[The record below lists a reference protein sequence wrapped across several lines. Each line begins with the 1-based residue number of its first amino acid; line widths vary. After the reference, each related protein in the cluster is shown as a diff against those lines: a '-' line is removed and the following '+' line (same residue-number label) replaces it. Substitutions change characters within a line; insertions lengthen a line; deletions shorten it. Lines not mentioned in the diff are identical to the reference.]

1 MTKAKDLPIDSITPN
16 PDNPRHIE
24 EAVEPVAR
32 SIAEFGFLVPIVV
45 NDDNVILSGHTRHAA
60 ALSLGLEKVPVIK
73 ATGLTKEQQNAF
85 MLADNRLGE
94 NASYDTEKL
103 ADILKELTST
113 EYDTTLTGFKSEEI
127 DAFIQSSTSELEDIL
142 GMGEDEVDDSLEST
156 EESGEDVRHL
166 HRLTFLLDTEQ
177 KDLIMKA
184 IDDKK
189 QEFPGMSNGEAI
201 TNICEEHNATDS

>member
-1 MTKAKDLPIDSITPN
+1 MTKAKVKDLPIDSITPN

-60 ALSLGLEKVPVIK
+60 ALSLGMEKVPVIK
-73 ATGLTKEQQNAF
+73 AVGLSKDQQNAF

-103 ADILKELTST
+103 ADILKELTGGD
-113 EYDTTLTGFKSEEI
+113 YDATLTGFKVEEI
-127 DAFIQSSTSELEDIL
+127 DAFIESSTSELEDIL
-142 GMGEDEVDDSLEST
+142 GLGDDDDDDSLESS
-156 EESGEDVRHL
+156 EEEAGEDVRHL

-177 KDLIMKA
+177 KTIIMKA

-189 QEFPGMSNGEAI
+189 KALPGMSNGEAI
-201 TNICEEHNATDS
+201 TSICGEA